1 MFIDVYACVHVCPC
15 VCEAGNMCSLHVCMY
30 VCMYMYVL
38 TWGVCV
44 GPWLFA
50 LPLVGVVKV

>member
-1 MFIDVYACVHVCPC
+1 MFIDVYICVHVCSC
-15 VCEAGNMCSLHVCMY
+15 VCEAGNMCSLLVCMY
-30 VCMYMYVL
+30 VDI
-38 TWGVCV
+38 WGMCV